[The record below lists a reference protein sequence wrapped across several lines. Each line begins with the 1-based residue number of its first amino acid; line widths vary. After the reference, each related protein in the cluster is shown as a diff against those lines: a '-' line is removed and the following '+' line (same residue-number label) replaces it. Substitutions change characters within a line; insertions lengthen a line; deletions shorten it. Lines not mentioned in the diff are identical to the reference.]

1 MIKPSRAHGRGP
13 RPPAPLA
20 AALSYGP
27 LALALLAAAPTAA
40 QPTDPLAITGRDFAG
55 VDLDVES
62 TPGTIALWASRARV
76 WTEEPFV
83 VPSIGPEPAVQRI
96 LLEGDVRLALG
107 GLRFDAERALVWLK
121 QLDEPDAQGREV
133 YQVFVYFDEVGT
145 PTADPAL
152 GLSADRLAVRAV
164 VSLVRPIELRADVV
178 ERGRARGGFV
188 EAGERELAATLREQL
203 GFAPISRPPIT
214 EPRAPQPPLRQP
226 EPEPVPPLP
235 PDLDAALDQQPQRP
249 IFADDSVLTIAGGD
263 ITIARG
269 DEENAVLI
277 TGGVTLLSQEVSGTG
292 GLQLRARRAV
302 IFLPP
307 GPLVDIGSLD
317 IDEVRGIYLEGD
329 VEASDGSYTV
339 RSPQVYFD
347 VPTDRALL
355 LDASFHT
362 YDQRRRLP
370 LYVRAETVRQHSAD
384 QWEAERVTLANSSFA
399 RPTFTLGAT
408 RVQLDRFR
416 DVPRTGEQSTRLA
429 GDDAYRVDARNI
441 TLNAAGVPVLYWP
454 RYKGDPFNQ
463 TLRSIRIGTATG
475 DLPTIATTWNAEGLF
490 GVDLG
495 ESVSAGLLLDYH
507 LDRSPA
513 IGLDVSWGDR
523 LVKGNLLTYAVLF
536 DQGEDRL
543 RNGARV
549 GFDGEFRGLFIT
561 EQRYELAPGAALWA
575 DLSYVSDETFVDAFF
590 DNIATERKPLRSG
603 LFFRRK
609 TDLSFLSLESQGQLN
624 NFQVNEAVL
633 QAPGYYVEK
642 VPEASYTRLADD
654 LFPRSAPGLATW
666 SQEYRVGFLRL
677 NFTEQTAGEL
687 GYRND
692 NSAQRALG
700 IDADQSLKDRFAALG
715 LDEDGVIRADTR
727 HQLDLALQ
735 AGPVRVNPYLVGR
748 ATFWDERYE
757 QFSPD
762 EDDRTRFY
770 GGVGTRISTTLTA
783 IDNEAESQL
792 LDVHRLRHVIEPSVE
807 VFSAG
812 ATMQRDDI
820 PFYDADVEPLLTGTI
835 VRLGL
840 DQTLQTKRGGPG
852 RWRNVDLL
860 EFDAGFVFTHNESG
874 EAPIPRYVAFRPE
887 LSRPGDSFEANL
899 VYRMTDAVAIAGST
913 IYDLDAGRQRR
924 SSIGAR
930 VDHSPVAS
938 SAIELSYI
946 DPLDSTDL
954 TAFTRY
960 EITDKYILTA
970 STRYDFE
977 FNNFKRF
984 GVEARREFSQLIF
997 GISVE
1002 YDNIQGTTGI
1012 GFVLTPKGAVGG
1024 VRLRGVGGNGGLAG
1038 DLGS

>member
-1 MIKPSRAHGRGP
+1 MLSI
-13 RPPAPLA
+13 APVSASL
-20 AALSYGP
+20 
-27 LALALLAAAPTAA
+27 LALPAAAA

-55 VDLDVES
+55 VDLDVAP

-76 WTEEPFV
+76 WTEAPFV
-83 VPSIGPEPAVQRI
+83 VPGVGPEPAVQRI
-96 LLEGDVRLALG
+96 LLEGDAQLALG
-107 GLRFDAERALVWLK
+107 GLRFDAQRALVWLK
-121 QLDEPDAQGREV
+121 RLEQQDEQGREV

-164 VSLVRPIELRADVV
+164 VALVRPIELRADVV
-178 ERGRARGGFV
+178 EQGRARSGFV

-203 GFAPISRPPIT
+203 GLYPISRPPVT
-214 EPRAPQPPLRQP
+214 EPRDMRPQLR
-226 EPEPVPPLP
+226 EPEPDPTPPLP
-235 PDLDAALDQQPQRP
+235 QDLDASLEQQSQRP

-269 DEENAVLI
+269 EEENAVLI
-277 TGGVTLLSQEVSGTG
+277 TGGVTLLSQEVTGTG

-307 GPLVDIGSLD
+307 GPLVDLGT
-317 IDEVRGIYLEGD
+317 IDVDGIRGIYLEGD

-339 RSPQVYFD
+339 RSPQVYYD

-384 QWEAERVTLANSSFA
+384 QWEAERVKLANSSFA
-399 RPTFTLGAT
+399 RPTFTLGAS
-408 RVQLDRFR
+408 RVELERFR
-416 DVPRTGEQSTRLA
+416 DVPASGEESTRLA

-441 TLNAAGVPVLYWP
+441 TLTASGVPVLYWP

-463 TLRSIRIGTATG
+463 ALRSVRIGTSTG
-475 DLPTIATTWNAEGLF
+475 DLPTIATTWNAEAVF

-495 ESVSAGLLLDYH
+495 ESVSASLLLDYH

-513 IGLDVSWGDR
+513 IGLDVEWGDR
-523 LVKGNLLTYAVLF
+523 LVRGNLLAYAVLF

-543 RNGARV
+543 RNGSRI

-575 DLSYVSDETFVDAFF
+575 DLAYVSDETFVDAFF
-590 DNIATERKPLRSG
+590 DPIAIERKPLRSG

-654 LFPRSAPGLATW
+654 LLPRTAPGLATW
-666 SQEYRVGFLRL
+666 SQEYRIGFLRL
-677 NFTEQTAGEL
+677 NFTEQTAREL
-687 GYRND
+687 GYRD
-692 NSAQRALG
+692 NNAAQRALG
-700 IDADQSLKDRFAALG
+700 INADESLKDRFEAIG
-715 LDEDGVIRADTR
+715 LSEDGVIRADSR

-735 AGPVRVNPYLVGR
+735 AGPLRINPYVIGR

-757 QFSPD
+757 AFSPD
-762 EDDRTRFY
+762 EDDRVRLF
-770 GGVGTRISTTLTA
+770 GGFGTRISTTLTGV
-783 IDNEAESQL
+783 DNEAASQL
-792 LDVHRLRHVIEPSVE
+792 FDVHRLRHVIEPSVE
-807 VFSAG
+807 IFMAG
-812 ATMQRDDI
+812 ATMQRDDV
-820 PFYDADVEPLLTGTI
+820 PFYDADVEPLLTGTL
-835 VRLGL
+835 VRVGL

-860 EFDAGFVFTHNESG
+860 EFDAGLVFSTNEGG
-874 EAPIPRYVAFRPE
+874 EAALPRYVAFRPE
-887 LSRPGDSFEANL
+887 LSRPADSFEANL

-938 SAIELSYI
+938 SSIELRYI

-954 TAFTRY
+954 TASTRY
-960 EITDKYILTA
+960 QLTDKYIVSA
-970 STRYDFE
+970 STNYDLE
-977 FNNFKRF
+977 FNDFKNFN
-984 GVEARREFSQLIF
+984 VEARREFSQLTF
-997 GISVE
+997 GVSVQ
-1002 YDNIQGTTGI
+1002 YDNIQGTTSL
-1012 GFVLTPKGAVGG
+1012 GFVLTPRGIATG
-1024 VRLRGVGGNGGLAG
+1024 VRVRGVGGDGALAG
-1038 DLGS
+1038 DFGN